1 MTLIFDIETLA
12 QPEATIRA
20 NLPPFDPDKVAL
32 GNRTKTE
39 TIDAYIS
46 ECRLKHGDDIVA
58 KGALL
63 PQYGQVAIAGLLSV
77 DKDGSAQRLLQLTGG
92 EEKDILTELWK
103 TFTTGID
110 MAQTF
115 GWNCK
120 AFDFRFCVV
129 RSLIIGVP
137 VPRFVYNPRTR
148 FPFSDR
154 ICDLMEVFQFG
165 DYKAPFMSLDST
177 LKMLGLPPCTG
188 NGKDFGKLWATD
200 KKAALQ
206 YNSDDLERVRLIA
219 KRLELI

>member
-1 MTLIFDIETLA
+1 MTYVFDIETLA
-12 QPEATIRA
+12 QPEAEIRA
-20 NLPPFDPDKVAL
+20 KLEPFNPDKVAL
-32 GNRTKTE
+32 GNRTKPE
-39 TIDAYIS
+39 TIDAYIE

-58 KGALL
+58 KGALM

-77 DKDGSAQRLLQLTGG
+77 EKDGAAQRLVQLTGG
-92 EEKDILTELWK
+92 DEKDILENLWA

-129 RSLIIGVP
+129 RSLILGVH

-165 DYKAPFMSLDST
+165 DYKAPFTSLDSA
-177 LKMLGLPPCTG
+177 LKMLGLPACTG
-188 NGKDFGKLWATD
+188 NGKDFAQLWATD

-206 YNSDDLERVRLIA
+206 YNTDDLERVRLIA